1 MYSYLKHIIEIITIS
16 MVLFASFSCSK
27 VYDIKAGSDKPLLVV
42 EGEVNNFQPPYYVRL
57 TQSVD
62 WKVRTRD
69 VNSSNNSDIAT
80 PVTSARV
87 TISDN
92 ISIVDTLEYIGYRE
106 DKNSYGW
113 YVTSKLYGEE
123 GVTYSL
129 KIEYDGKEYT
139 STSTIP
145 YTVQADSVGFITRT
159 YGSEKVRVDIP
170 RLYFREPAYTKNYY
184 LMYYTINGY
193 SAYQGSENV
202 WPYTIADD
210 MYLNAYVN
218 GIEIDN
224 GQKYINKKNYMPINE
239 GAYVMVYL
247 ESINS
252 ETYIFYKGIID
263 QFNADGGGFSSIPAT
278 PPSNISNGALG
289 LFKTPAISAITKKR

>member
-1 MYSYLKHIIEIITIS
+1 MYSYLEHIIKFIAIPII
-16 MVLFASFSCSK
+16 LLASFACTK
-27 VYDIKAGSDKPLLVV
+27 VYDIKADSTKPLLVV
-42 EGEVNNFQPPYYVRL
+42 EAEVNNFQPPYYVRL
-57 TQSVD
+57 TESVD
-62 WKVRTRD
+62 WKVRTGD
-69 VNSSNNSDIAT
+69 SNASDNADIAT
-80 PVTSARV
+80 PVISARV
-87 TISDN
+87 IISDN
-92 ISIVDTLEYIGYRE
+92 ISVVDTLEYIGYRE
-106 DKNSYGW
+106 DKNSNGW
-113 YVTSKLYGEE
+113 YVTNKIYGEE

-129 KIEYDGKEYT
+129 KIEYGGTEYK

-145 YTVQADSVGFITRT
+145 YSVQVDSVGFITRT
-159 YGSEKVRVDIP
+159 FGKDNVRVDIP

-184 LMYYTINGY
+184 RMYYTVNGY
-193 SAYQGSENV
+193 NSSNNMLT
-202 WPYTIADD
+202 YTIADD

-224 GQKYINKKNYMPINE
+224 GQKYINKENYMPIDE

-247 ESINS
+247 ESINR

-289 LFKTPAISAITKKR
+289 LFKTPAISVITKKR

>member
-1 MYSYLKHIIEIITIS
+1 MYIYSGHIIRFIAVS
-16 MVLFASFSCSK
+16 VMLFASFACTK
-27 VYDIKAGSDKPLLVV
+27 VYDIKADSAKPLLVV
-42 EGEVNNFQPPYYVRL
+42 EAEVNNFQPPYYVRL

-62 WKVRTRD
+62 WKVRTGD
-69 VNSSNNSDIAT
+69 SNSSDNNDIAMS
-80 PVTSARV
+80 VTTARV
-87 TISDN
+87 IISDN

-113 YVTSKLYGEE
+113 YVTNKIYGEE
-123 GVTYSL
+123 GVTYNL
-129 KIEYDGKEYT
+129 KIEYEGNEYT

-145 YTVQADSVGFITRT
+145 YSVQADSVGFITRK
-159 YGSEKVRVDIP
+159 YGEEKIRVDIP
-170 RLYFREPAYTKNYY
+170 RLYFKEPAYTKNYY
-184 LMYYTINGY
+184 LMYYTVNGHKG
-193 SAYQGSENV
+193 SANML
-202 WPYTIADD
+202 PYTIADD

-224 GQKYINKKNYMPINE
+224 GQKYVNKENYMPIDE

-247 ESINS
+247 ESINR

-289 LFKTPAISAITKKR
+289 LFKTPAISVITKKR